1 MFNLNRSCGVLSRA
15 VPMLSQRYP
24 HDPFKYE
31 IDRFFP
37 HYLFENRVSDPHFC
51 YYCSELRSIRFPHC
65 CCCCYRFLL
74 DYLRWWHVEIYQPW
88 RMCTM
93 LITGTRHVAEL
104 SIIPHHVFSLGCAN
118 RCLETPRPFQ
128 TYRWASLNR
137 LFIDGYERCKCVQLA
152 SSSRLNHS
160 EHHLNGSVARPAK
173 STPIQSRFVDDDF
186 SSTKRLIYLDAA
198 TFTANLNAIE
208 SGVAVSRGAEMRWNG
223 PSVAN
228 VASTGAAF

>member
-128 TYRWASLNR
+128 TCRWASLNR
-137 LFIDGYERCKCVQLA
+137 LFIDGYERCKCVQLPHLHDWTIQRIIWMDRLRVQQNLHQFKVDSLMMISA
-152 SSSRLNHS
+152 APSDWFSWTQRLSRL
-160 EHHLNGSVARPAK
+160 
-173 STPIQSRFVDDDF
+173 T
-186 SSTKRLIYLDAA
+186 
-198 TFTANLNAIE
+198 
-208 SGVAVSRGAEMRWNG
+208 
-223 PSVAN
+223 
-228 VASTGAAF
+228 